1 MINFRYHIVS
11 LMAVFLALAV
21 GIAAGVS
28 IGAPVE
34 KGVLDQAGKDRD
46 EVTALRAEIDRRKIV
61 DQYRQSYE
69 LEAGAVLAG
78 SVLAG
83 TRVAVVAMPDAPGD
97 VVQALTTAT
106 SQAGG
111 TVVREVQLNDDVFD
125 PNSAAEIAEA
135 LSGPETGSL
144 NFEAESTAATR
155 VGRALA
161 RSIADK
167 AVGDRDAVAL
177 QLDKTLTGAG
187 LVTITDSS
195 PEWAQLVLVV
205 TATSSTPAVVPAVLE
220 EHLKVDLALQERA
233 GVVLAGPNSTGL
245 EGTDV
250 LAARNSSAA
259 SSRVST
265 VDVADL
271 SSGVTTTLLAGKEQL
286 NGREGRHY
294 GALAQADAV
303 LPELPVR

>member
-46 EVTALRAEIDRRKIV
+46 EVTALRTEIDRRKVV

-78 SVLAG
+78 NTLAG
-83 TRVAVVAMPDAPGD
+83 TRVAVVAMPDAPSD
-97 VVQALTTAT
+97 VIQALTTAT
-106 SQAGG
+106 TQAGG
-111 TVVREVQLNDDVFD
+111 LVVREVQLNEDVFD
-125 PNSAAEIAEA
+125 PNRAAEVTEV

-144 NFEAESTAATR
+144 NFGAETTPATR

-161 RSIADK
+161 RAIADR
-167 AVGDRDAVAL
+167 AVGDRDAQAL

-187 LVTITDSS
+187 LATISDSS
-195 PEWAQLVLVV
+195 EAWAQLVLVV
-205 TATSSTPAVVPAVLE
+205 TATASTPVELPAVLE
-220 EHLKVDLALQERA
+220 EHLQVDLALQERA
-233 GVVLAGPNSTGL
+233 GIVLAGPNSTGL
-245 EGTDV
+245 AGTDV
-250 LAARNSSAA
+250 LAARNSAAA

-271 SSGVTTTLLAGKEQL
+271 NSGVTTTILAGKEQL
-286 NGREGRHY
+286 GGRLGRHY

>member
-1 MINFRYHIVS
+1 VINFRYHIVS

-46 EVTALRAEIDRRKIV
+46 EVTALRAEIDRRKVV

-69 LEAGAVLAG
+69 QQAGAVLAG
-78 SVLAG
+78 TVLAG
-83 TRVAVVAMPDAPGD
+83 TRVAVVAMPDAPAE

-106 SQAGG
+106 TRAGG
-111 TVVREVQLNDDVFD
+111 TVVREVQLNEDVFD
-125 PNSAAEIAEA
+125 PTTAEEVADA
-135 LSGPETGSL
+135 LGGPETASL
-144 NFEAESTAATR
+144 NFGAETTPATR
-155 VGRALA
+155 VGRSLA

-167 AVGDRDAVAL
+167 TVGDRDPLAL
-177 QLDKTLTGAG
+177 QLDRRLTGAG
-187 LVTITDSS
+187 LATISDSS
-195 PEWAQLVLVV
+195 PAWAQLVLVV
-205 TATSSTPAVVPAVLE
+205 SATASTPAVPPAVVE
-220 EHLKVDLALQERA
+220 EHLQVDLALQERA

-250 LAARNSSAA
+250 LAARNNAAA

-286 NGREGRHY
+286 GGRLGRHY

>member
-34 KGVLDQAGKDRD
+34 KSVLEQAGKDRD
-46 EVTALRAEIDRRKIV
+46 EVTALRAEIDRRKVV

-69 LEAGAVLAG
+69 LQAGAVLAG
-78 SVLAG
+78 NVLAG
-83 TRVAVVAMPDAPGD
+83 TKVAVVAMPDAPAD

-106 SQAGG
+106 TQAGG
-111 TVVREVQLNDDVFD
+111 TVVREVQLNEDVFD
-125 PNSAAEIAEA
+125 PNSAAEVVAA
-135 LSGPETGSL
+135 LSGPETASL
-144 NFEAESTAATR
+144 NFGAETTPGTR

-161 RSIADK
+161 RAIADR
-167 AVGDRDAVAL
+167 AVGDRDAQAQ
-177 QLDKTLTGAG
+177 QLDRALARAG
-187 LVTITDSS
+187 LVTISDTS
-195 PEWAQLVLVV
+195 PAWAQLVLVV
-205 TATSSTPAVVPAVLE
+205 TATASTPAVLPAVLE
-220 EHLKVDLALQERA
+220 EHLQIDLALQERA
-233 GVVLAGPNSTGL
+233 AVVLAGPNSTGL

-250 LAARNSSAA
+250 LAARNSAA
-259 SSRVST
+259 AASRVST

-271 SSGVTTTLLAGKEQL
+271 SSGVTTTILAGKEQL
-286 NGREGRHY
+286 GGRLGRHY
-294 GALAQADAV
+294 GALAQADAP